1 MATTGT
7 GSTVIKATPEA
18 VWPWINDLT
27 RHPQWSPKD
36 YSVELVTG
44 ESGAVGSTYRSV
56 GWVPPNDKDHV
67 NEVTITEATAPTRF
81 VLTAHDATGDFT
93 NTFDLAPVDGG
104 TSVTYTIVFPP
115 MKGMLAVLTPI
126 LFPLVGKPDITKRM
140 ALLKAKVESAA

>member
-1 MATTGT
+1 MTTTGT
-7 GSTVIKATPEA
+7 GSIVIQATPEE
-18 VWPWINDLT
+18 VWPWISDLT

-44 ESGAVGSTYRSV
+44 ELGAVGSTYRSV
-56 GWVPPNDKDHV
+56 GWVPPNEKDHV
-67 NEVTITEATAPTRF
+67 NEVTITEAQAPTRF

-93 NTFDLAPVDGG
+93 NTFVLAPADGG

-140 ALLKAKVESAA
+140 ALLKAKVESAS